1 MEHLCFSV
9 IKESFEVVC
18 LLRNTGADVS
28 VKTVDGRT
36 ACTCE
41 DVDVM
46 RCLIDAGVCVNCLS
60 NEGWTPLHH
69 ATSEQQFAIMD
80 ELIAANAD
88 VNAQF
93 KSLRSPLHNAPD
105 KSDEE
110 ALLN

>member
-9 IKESFEVVC
+9 IKESFRSC
-18 LLRNTGADVS
+18 LFYSILVQIYQSKPLMVAPL
-28 VKTVDGRT
+28 
-36 ACTCE
+36 CTCE
-41 DVDVM
+41 NVDVM
-46 RCLIDAGVCVNCLS
+46 RCLIDAGVCVNCFW
-60 NEGWTPLHH
+60 NEGWTPLHN

-93 KSLRSPLHNAPD
+93 KSLRSLLHNVAD